1 MAEVRQAYIY
11 SRVSKSIQA
20 EEGKG
25 LQRQEEKALDF
36 IKTLNKS
43 QIKNE
48 LPTYEAVDILITDRG
63 LSAYLGKNTQK
74 NAGLGAFIAAAEAG
88 QIPAGSL
95 LVSENTD
102 RISRMSADESREI
115 FRNFKQLKIDVA
127 LVKFG
132 IIIYHDKD
140 KELGID
146 LLLTAAFH
154 LANMESQQKSQ
165 RIRDTFDIKRREE
178 KAGGEKRTSICPS
191 WLKLSA
197 DKKSFEVVK
206 GYDQILTLI
215 FNMKIDGYGS
225 SRICAHLNESKIF
238 SFTKKEDQTP
248 KNWSK
253 GMVEKYLKMVQVMG
267 HFQAKR
273 TTHVD
278 GKRIDVPLGD
288 VIKDYYPTVI
298 SEDTFIQ
305 VQQSFKKTQKGMV
318 AKNFANLFSGIC
330 KCPTCGSTLS
340 YGRSLRAQPK
350 LRCKNKDDRR
360 GCKQTNINYIPIE
373 KTLIKQLA
381 GLDYSKLNGRNF
393 SDLVKDIDLLEH
405 QIDKTEKIISNLNS
419 ALTSTS
425 NTKRFAQLDEQIENK
440 YTELEVLSEK
450 RNSFIS
456 VRSNYDSTAV
466 QQLNLTN
473 KEDRQKYNV
482 FIKQYINYIIPDDS
496 KVIVSFKTLSKP
508 LKFWYVDKNRP
519 ENGLSDKEIVKEI
532 FTHGKTTA
540 DIKMPF
546 RKDTRNS
553 IINQLSPVLKPPTN
567 MNDDLEFIKFRFEAT
582 RRIEENPEKWEWLL
596 DDKDH

>member
-1 MAEVRQAYIY
+1 MKEVRQAYIY

-36 IKTLNKS
+36 IKTHNKS
-43 QIKNE
+43 QLKNA
-48 LPTYEAVDILITDRG
+48 LPTYKAVDTLITDKG

-88 QIPAGSL
+88 RIPAGSL

-102 RISRMSADESREI
+102 RISRMSADDSREI
-115 FRNFKQLKIDVA
+115 FRNFKRLKIDVA

-140 KELGID
+140 KDLGID

-191 WLKLSA
+191 WLKLST
-197 DKKSFEVVK
+197 DKKSFEVINEH
-206 GYDQILTLI
+206 GRTLELI
-215 FNMKIDGYGS
+215 FKMKIDGYGS
-225 SRICAHLNESKIF
+225 SRICAHLNENKIF
-238 SFTKKEDQTP
+238 SFTKKEDQSP
-248 KNWSK
+248 KKWTK

-267 HFQAKR
+267 HFQAKK

-278 GKRIDVPLGD
+278 GKRIDIPLGD
-288 VIKDYYPTVI
+288 IIKDYYPTVI

-330 KCPTCGSTLS
+330 KCPSCGSTLS

-373 KTLIKQLA
+373 ETLIKQLA

-393 SDLVKDIDLLEH
+393 SNLVKDIDLLDH
-405 QIDKTEKIISNLNS
+405 QSDEIEQIISNFNKVLS
-419 ALTSTS
+419 TTS
-425 NTKRFAQLDEQIENK
+425 NTKRFAEINELIENK
-440 YTELEVLSEK
+440 YTELEALSEK
-450 RNSFIS
+450 RNNLIS

-496 KVIVSFKTLSKP
+496 KVIVSFKTLHKP
-508 LKFWYVDKNRP
+508 LKFWYVEKSRTG
-519 ENGLSDKEIVKEI
+519 NGLSDKEIVKEV
-532 FTHGKTTA
+532 FTNGKTTD
-540 DIKMPF
+540 DIKMLF

-553 IINQLSPVLKPPTN
+553 IINHLSPVLKPPKN
-567 MNDDLEFIKFRFEAT
+567 RNDDLEFIKFRFEAT
-582 RRIEENPEKWEWLL
+582 RIIEENPKKWKWLL